1 MEFNLKN
8 YEVYSFRLE
17 KYLNKKFYM
26 VFKKE
31 SFWKK
36 LKQLLCRQQI
46 YSIILVRDNMTSKF
60 GSACSVDNN
69 IFTRILKS
77 ILKQ

>member
-17 KYLNKKFYM
+17 KYPDKKFYM

-31 SFWKK
+31 
-36 LKQLLCRQQI
+36 
-46 YSIILVRDNMTSKF
+46 
-60 GSACSVDNN
+60 
-69 IFTRILKS
+69 
-77 ILKQ
+77 

>member
-1 MEFNLKN
+1 MELDMKN

-17 KYLNKKFYM
+17 KYPDKIFYA

-36 LKQLLCRQQI
+36 IER
-46 YSIILVRDNMTSKF
+46 IIM
-60 GSACSVDNN
+60 
-69 IFTRILKS
+69 
-77 ILKQ
+77 